1 MPDISKLARA
11 ASYNNRTA
19 QNGQGIQT
27 GLKKQ
32 YFAYETQAYTE
43 QVGEYASNVYETA
56 CQGLD
61 ETNWYRFVP
70 VIIRSSSAAQ
80 AGTGE
85 IMPDDWQRIHI
96 IKPAGMSYI
105 PQGAYLNFEKNWWIV
120 YKTKNVATVL
130 GDAIVR
136 RCNAVINLLDFYGNI
151 VAVPMSFAK
160 MGTQGNAP
168 HVSENSIIAKNYISC
183 ICQLNKV
190 TEKLTENSRLILG
203 KAAYSM
209 RGLNDFTREF
219 TNDPDSVHLLSFT
232 IERTEP
238 LAQDSIEKQ
247 CADYHS
253 FKWELVLTA
262 KENMPADGTQM
273 IAVQSIRNGSA
284 VESSDEHPICYIYH
298 SSNTDVAQVDDE
310 GVITGVS
317 EGTAEITVTLAQN
330 REIRQSISI
339 VVADSG
345 GEYVD
350 FTTAPVNSIRE
361 FESIDIAAAR
371 YMNGTATDDTVSFT
385 FSGPAQSCYSV
396 LPTEPNTYR
405 VTCYT
410 ASKVPLKIQISS
422 NGLTEEA
429 EIRLTT

>member
-19 QNGQGIQT
+19 QNGQSIQT

-43 QVGEYASNVYETA
+43 QVGEYASNVYETE

-61 ETNWYRFVP
+61 ENDWYRYVP
-70 VIIRSSSAAQ
+70 VIIRSSPAAQ

-96 IKPAGMSYI
+96 IKPANMSYI
-105 PQGAYLNFEKNWWIV
+105 PQGAYLNFESNWWIV

-136 RCNAVINLLDFYGNI
+136 RCNAVINLLDYYGNI
-151 VAVPMSFAK
+151 VSLPMSFAK

-183 ICQLNKV
+183 ICQLNKF
-190 TEKLTENSRLILG
+190 TERLTENSRLILG
-203 KAAYSM
+203 KSAYAM

-219 TNDPDSVHLLSFT
+219 TSDPDSVHLLSFT

-238 LAQDSIEKQ
+238 LAQDSMEKQ

-253 FKWELVLTA
+253 FHWDIVLTA
-262 KENMPADGTQM
+262 KENMPVDGTQQ
-273 IAVQSIRNGSA
+273 ITVQSIRNGSA
-284 VESSDEHPICYIYH
+284 VESSEENPICYIYK
-298 SSNTDVAQVDDE
+298 SSNTDVAKVDDE
-310 GVITGVS
+310 GVITAVS
-317 EGTAEITVTLAQN
+317 EGSAEITVILAQN

-345 GEYVD
+345 SEYVD
-350 FTTAPVNSIRE
+350 FMTAPVHSLRE
-361 FESIDIAAAR
+361 LESVEISAAHYLDGA
-371 YMNGTATDDTVSFT
+371 ATEDAVSFA
-385 FSGPAQSCYSV
+385 FSGPADSCYRAV
-396 LPTEPNTYR
+396 KTGENTYT

-410 ASKVPLKIQISS
+410 ASHIPLKIQISA
-422 NGLTEEA
+422 NGQTA
-429 EIRLTT
+429 ETDIRLIT

>member
-11 ASYNNRTA
+11 ASYNNRT
-19 QNGQGIQT
+19 QNGQSIQT

-32 YFAYETQAYTE
+32 YFAYETQAYAE
-43 QVGEYASNVYETA
+43 QVGEYASNVYETE

-61 ETNWYRFVP
+61 ENDWYRHVP

-96 IKPAGMSYI
+96 IKPANMSYI
-105 PQGAYLNFEKNWWIV
+105 PQGAYLNFESNWWIV

-190 TEKLTENSRLILG
+190 TEKLTENSRIILG

-238 LAQDSIEKQ
+238 LAQDSMEKQ

-253 FKWELVLTA
+253 FRWDIVLTA
-262 KENMPADGTQM
+262 KENMPVDGTQQ
-273 IAVQSIRNGSA
+273 IAVQSIRNGSM
-284 VESSDEHPICYIYH
+284 VESSEEHPIDYLYK
-298 SSNTDVAQVDDE
+298 SSNTDVALVDAD
-310 GVITGVS
+310 GFITGIS

-330 REIRQSISI
+330 RDIRQTISV

-345 GEYVD
+345 AEYVD
-350 FTTAPVNSIRE
+350 FTTAPVSRIGE
-361 FESIDIAAAR
+361 LESVDISAAR
-371 YMNGTATDDTVSFT
+371 YLDGAATEDEVSFT
-385 FSGPAQSCYSV
+385 FSGPADSCYKAV
-396 LPTEPNTYR
+396 QTGENTYT

-410 ASKVPLKIQISS
+410 ASRIPLKIEISA
-422 NGLTEEA
+422 NGQTEET